1 MSIITNESNKLKKVD
16 EGVMPEKQAA
26 EQILQKDSVTDFEQ
40 AEENLE
46 EDCEKDDEDE
56 NEDDEHENAIQNA
69 KNLLREEDSP
79 EKTARCTGLP
89 LEEVQKLTEEIGK
102 EA

>member
-56 NEDDEHENAIQNA
+56 NEDDEHENAVENA
-69 KNLLREEDSP
+69 KNLLK
-79 EKTARCTGLP
+79 EKIPVETIVRCIGLP